1 MPIISFFGSSV
12 VGRTLIAFS
21 FFSGVHQVVKRQQ
34 GLTGLGP
41 LLMERRQESLWD
53 VITDVAL
60 EVGAAKRVVVAD
72 GATLTSVLR
81 KPKSLR
87 CVDITFASFTGAI
100 IVN

>member
-1 MPIISFFGSSV
+1 M
-12 VGRTLIAFS
+12 
-21 FFSGVHQVVKRQQ
+21 RQR
-34 GLTGLGP
+34 GLTGPGP

-53 VITDVAL
+53 VITDVTL
-60 EVGAAKRVVVAD
+60 EVGAVKRVVVAD
-72 GATLTSVLR
+72 VAALTSVLR